1 MRTEL
6 GNPRARSSAPLFGR
20 GYFASFFVV
29 VYRLAGANS
38 AGLKTAAAKARPAAR
53 QLSTARR
60 KFAAARLR
68 AGCDL
73 RARGH
78 DKRAESCLGTKSMT
92 TPSAPLTL
100 ALYEPDIAQN
110 AGAMLRTCACL
121 GVDAAIIEPAGFAI
135 SDRRLRRSG
144 MDYLDALIIERHLS
158 FEHFE
163 AWRAR
168 AGRRLVLLTT
178 KGEAALW
185 DFAFRPGDV
194 ILVGRESAGV
204 PAEVRAR
211 ADARVKI
218 PIRPPLRSLNVGV
231 AAALALGEAR
241 RQLRGEP
248 GPIRAVAG
256 AAGDQGAARA

>member
-1 MRTEL
+1 L
-6 GNPRARSSAPLFGR
+6 G
-20 GYFASFFVV
+20 AS
-29 VYRLAGANS
+29 
-38 AGLKTAAAKARPAAR
+38 
-53 QLSTARR
+53 
-60 KFAAARLR
+60 
-68 AGCDL
+68 
-73 RARGH
+73 GH
-78 DKRAESCLGTKSMT
+78 DTRTKSCLCTRSMT
-92 TPSAPLTL
+92 TSSPPLTL

-144 MDYLDALIIERHLS
+144 MDYLDALSIERHLS
-158 FEHFE
+158 FERFE

-168 AGRRLVLLTT
+168 VGRRLVLLTT

-204 PAEVRAR
+204 PEQVRAR

-231 AAALALGEAR
+231 AAALALGEAQ
-241 RQLRGEP
+241 RQLRDEP
-248 GPIRAVAG
+248 GPSRANPG
-256 AAGDQGAARA
+256 AAARSNETRA